1 MGAPLLVAQTG
12 LVALRSFLTSGNPGV
27 LEEIRLGHHLSVAEM
42 IKRIAE
48 APPLT
53 VMKLIYSTSGDY
65 CEEQLDKVLAELD
78 FVQSVID
85 LVGAKTEINP
95 PL

>member
-1 MGAPLLVAQTG
+1 MVAQTG
-12 LVALRSFLTSGNPGV
+12 LVALRGFLTSGNPGV
-27 LEEIRLGHHLSVAEM
+27 LERIRLGDRLSVAEM
-42 IKRIAE
+42 IKGLAE

-53 VMKLIYSTSGDY
+53 VLKILYNTGGDY
-65 CEEQLDKVLAELD
+65 CVEQLDKVLAELD

-85 LVGAKTEINP
+85 LEGAKTEVNP

>member
-1 MGAPLLVAQTG
+1 
-12 LVALRSFLTSGNPGV
+12 
-27 LEEIRLGHHLSVAEM
+27 M
-42 IKRIAE
+42 IDGIAE

-53 VMKLIYSTSGDY
+53 VLKILYNTGGDY
-65 CEEQLDKVLAELD
+65 CVEQLDKVLAELD

>member
-1 MGAPLLVAQTG
+1 M
-12 LVALRSFLTSGNPGV
+12 
-27 LEEIRLGHHLSVAEM
+27 LEEIRLGDHLSVAEM